1 MRVIEIFGEPISHGG
16 QEAFIFS
23 VLEKIN
29 MQDLQIDF
37 FTPYYADN
45 SMYEAMIAD
54 KGGKLFAAGLDF
66 VPGSNR
72 KNIVAPLAEVLKSNK
87 YDVAHIHSG
96 SISVLAYAAE
106 TAKKSGV
113 PKVIV
118 HSHADG
124 LVKNLKYR
132 ISRLINGY
140 RLNNYPDIYC
150 ACSKTAGEWKFS
162 RKVVENKLIV
172 LKNGIDVD
180 RFHYNPSVRSE
191 IRDQLGVDSDEI
203 LIGQV
208 GRLSRSK
215 NHAFSIEI
223 LKGLRSKSD
232 KYKMVF
238 VGDGEIREEIESLIS
253 ESGLKDQ
260 VILVGNVNNVQDYLS
275 AMDVFIFPSLHEGFG
290 IVAVEAQAT
299 GLPVIASDTIPH
311 DVDISG
317 RVKFEGLDDA
327 GAWVYDIE
335 KIDTSNRED
344 GVDMVV
350 KLNYDSVSVSE
361 SVRELYFK

>member
-1 MRVIEIFGEPISHGG
+1 MRVIEIFGEPLSHGG

-37 FTPYYADN
+37 FTPYYSDN
-45 SMYEAMIAD
+45 PMYEAMIAE
-54 KGGKLFAAGLDF
+54 KGGKLCASGLDF
-66 VPGSNR
+66 VPGGNR
-72 KNIVAPLAEVLKSNK
+72 KNIIAPLQKVLRENK
-87 YDVAHIHSG
+87 YDVAHIRSG

-106 TAKKSGV
+106 TAKKAGV

-124 LVKNLKYR
+124 LVKNFKYR
-132 ISRLINGY
+132 VSRALNGY
-140 RLNNYPDIYC
+140 RLDHYPDIYC
-150 ACSKTAGEWKFS
+150 ACSKKAGEWKFS
-162 RKVVENKLIV
+162 RKVVENELIV

-180 RFHYNPSVRSE
+180 RFRFDPTVRAK
-191 IRDQLGVDSDEI
+191 IRAQLGINEDTV

-215 NHAFSIEI
+215 NHEFSIEI
-223 LKGLRSKSD
+223 LKKLRLQSD
-232 KYKMVF
+232 RYKMIF
-238 VGDGEIREEIESLIS
+238 VGDGEMREQIESFIS
-253 ESGLKDQ
+253 SNGLTDHI
-260 VILVGNVNNVQDYLS
+260 ILVGNVNNVQDYMN

-299 GLPVIASDTIPH
+299 GLPVIASDTIPR
-311 DVDISG
+311 DINISG
-317 RVKFEGLDDA
+317 KVKFESLGYA
-327 GAWVYDIE
+327 GAWTEDIK
-335 KIDTSNRED
+335 KIDLKNRED
-344 GVDMVV
+344 GADMIVGQ
-350 KLNYDSVSVSE
+350 KFDSVSVAE